1 MKSKLIF
8 IAMILFK
15 LKLAIRNLLKNK
27 SLNGINIFGLT
38 IGIMA
43 ALLISQYIKF
53 ENSYDKFYENA
64 DQIHRLVFYRY
75 YSTGLDK
82 SVGNN
87 YVAGQLAKDNIP
99 EVENFFRC
107 KKSTEF
113 IEVGDEI
120 FKEERAFYADSS
132 FFDILSNSFLSGNN
146 NDLLNEPNV
155 VVITES
161 TAHKYF
167 GKENPIGKTIY
178 RINPGKTP
186 MTVQAVVKDV
196 PENSHLKYDMVISF
210 ASQIGSSYCYTCNN
224 TNTYFLLKKG
234 SNPEIISKK
243 ITDVA
248 LQYLASKKLDLD
260 FKIEYHL
267 QNIKDIHLHSNYRF
281 EHEANGNYKYQ
292 LALLI
297 IALFI
302 LISAWLNFSNIYKS
316 LLENKIGNLGLR
328 KINGASW
335 KSLSAGIISD
345 IMFTSLISLFLAY
358 CFLFLVFPFVKNY
371 LNLEFSLNMVN
382 TPGTVISSILIIVG
396 ISILVGLLTS
406 VKILRHTPIQMIQTK
421 KLGYSNKKTKKLLL
435 ITQFSIAIFLLT
447 GTFVVLKQINFM
459 QEQALTMDIDQV
471 LVVKRPTDR
480 KFNSAQNVFQAS
492 IEKMPEITGYTYSTI
507 TPGEKNSWVKGGIS
521 IKGLDKNSDQIY
533 QASVSPGFFDFFGI
547 KMIAGQQFFKDE
559 TNWNGGKK
567 RVVINKEAAFALGS
581 SDFDDLIGKTL
592 YDTDNSADVGEIIGV
607 VDGYFQNSLDQKV
620 LPTIFNPDQFGY
632 FLFLKIRKGNL
643 SGIIPTIKTEFQK
656 NFENSYF
663 EYFFLDDYFNKQYQ
677 MHIRFNRSF
686 VLFSVIAVII
696 ASLSLLSIVM
706 MASSARIKEIGIRK
720 VNGARIREI
729 LFLLNKDFVL
739 GVIIAIVVTTPVTW
753 FLMNRWLENFA
764 YKTTLSWWIF
774 ALAALLALGIALLTV
789 SWQSWKAATRNPVE
803 ALRYE

>member
-1 MKSKLIF
+1 
-8 IAMILFK
+8 MILFK
-15 LKLAIRNLLKNK
+15 LKLTIRKLLKNK

-43 ALLISQYIKF
+43 ALLIAQYIKF

-87 YVAGQLAKDNIP
+87 YVVGQLAKDNIP
-99 EVENFFRC
+99 EIENFFRC

-132 FFDILSNSFLSGNN
+132 FFDILSNSFVSGNTKH
-146 NDLLNEPNV
+146 LLNQPNV

-167 GKENPIGKTIY
+167 GNENPVGKTIF

-186 MTVQAVVKDV
+186 LTVQAVVKDV

-210 ASQIGSSYCYTCNN
+210 ASQMDPSYCYACNN
-224 TNTYFLLKKG
+224 TNTYFLIKKG

-248 LQYLASKKLDLD
+248 LQYLESKKQNLD

-292 LALLI
+292 VALLI

-316 LLENKIGNLGLR
+316 ILENKIGNLGLR

-335 KSLSAGIISD
+335 LSLSAEIIFE

-358 CFLFLVFPFVKNY
+358 FFLFLVFPFVKDY
-371 LNLEFSLNMVN
+371 LDLNFTLNMVN
-382 TPGTVISSILIIVG
+382 TPGTVASSILIIIG
-396 ISILVGLLTS
+396 ISILVGLATS
-406 VKILRHTPIQMIQTK
+406 FKVLRKTPIQMIQTK
-421 KLGYSNKKTKKLLL
+421 KSGYSNKKTKKLLL

-447 GTFVVLKQINFM
+447 GTFAALKQINFM

-480 KFNSAQNVFQAS
+480 KFNSSQNVFQES

-507 TPGEKNSWVKGGIS
+507 TPGEKNGWVKGGIS
-521 IKGLDKNSDQIY
+521 IKGLDKNSDQIF
-533 QASVSPGFFDFFGI
+533 QTSVSPGFFDFFGI
-547 KMIAGQQFFKDE
+547 KIIAGQQFFNNE
-559 TNWNGGKK
+559 TNWDGGKK
-567 RVVINKEAAFALGS
+567 RVIINKEAALALGS
-581 SDFDDLIGKTL
+581 TNFNDLIGKTL
-592 YDTDNSADVGEIIGV
+592 YDTDDNADVGEIIGV

-643 SGIIPTIKTEFQK
+643 SGIIPMIKTEFQR

-677 MHIRFNRSF
+677 MHIRFNRCF
-686 VLFSVIAVII
+686 VLFSIVAVII

-720 VNGARIREI
+720 VNGARIQEI
-729 LFLLNKDFVL
+729 LVLLNKDFVL
-739 GVIIAIVVTTPVTW
+739 GVIIAIAVTTPVAW
-753 FLMNRWLENFA
+753 FFMNRWLENFA
-764 YKTTLSWWIF
+764 YKTSLSWWIF
-774 ALAALLALGIALLTV
+774 ALAGLLALGIALLTV
-789 SWQSWKAATRNPVE
+789 SFQSWKAASRNPVE